1 MELGLSLGSGGGSG
15 PAAFIQP
22 FPFLEKR
29 KKPAPAR
36 TADPLGFCM
45 GLGTACSPPREP
57 PPVPRD
63 FLPVHPPARRPLR
76 FRWRPGA
83 RVPEPGLLRG
93 PPGMWLDKNQRPAEE
108 EHAGA
113 APPSLKMGISD
124 LRTGVLGMKDN
135 CDGGGSGGNGD
146 GEMERGGCSS
156 QLMRGSDE
164 EENGGG
170 LGRKKLRLTTEQAAF
185 LEQSFKEQNTLN
197 PKQKVALAKLL
208 NLRPRQVEVWFQNRR
223 ARIKLKQTEVDCEHL
238 KRCCERLKEDNKR
251 LQKELHELRALHAAS
266 FYVNLPPT
274 TLTMCP
280 SCERVSSSSTAPGAG
295 IHQSP
300 QKPFHPQPHAAS

>member
-1 MELGLSLGSGGGSG
+1 MSKIFSQTGTSSSLLYSSSTSAATSARTRNGAGAGLVFAATDGSGGGSG

-170 LGRKKLRLTTEQAAF
+170 TKH
-185 LEQSFKEQNTLN
+185 S
-197 PKQKVALAKLL
+197 
-208 NLRPRQVEVWFQNRR
+208 
-223 ARIKLKQTEVDCEHL
+223 
-238 KRCCERLKEDNKR
+238 
-251 LQKELHELRALHAAS
+251 
-266 FYVNLPPT
+266 
-274 TLTMCP
+274 
-280 SCERVSSSSTAPGAG
+280 
-295 IHQSP
+295 
-300 QKPFHPQPHAAS
+300 